1 MNRCNRIL
9 LIVEKEDIVL
19 EPNFNDSFR
28 YREYFID
35 WSKVVIKIDSS
46 FKIDN
51 YYDYY
56 ELLKE
61 YPETANYLFE
71 IDDPSNKFITLF
83 SDLKFVE
90 ILKRLKAKITCK
102 GVEIEVKEIKK
113 GEEMKIFIDQL
124 KTNIKKKNFRK

>member
-51 YYDYY
+51 DY

-90 ILKRLKAKITCK
+90 ILKRLKAKIACK

-124 KTNIKKKNFRK
+124 KTNIKKNFRK